1 MLAAL
6 RHIRR
11 PTRWLLTGAGCGL
24 MFGLA
29 ATVDAQ
35 PPRTPGAVGDLAG
48 QVPAQAAQARSAP
61 VVRPP
66 AEPQE
71 FYDAAAAWW
80 APGDGRVL
88 PAVSEYATPSG
99 RVRVMNSSGP
109 VATSGHPFFTALGP
123 NGRACV
129 TCHQPASAMGLSAE
143 SVRQRWAET
152 GGKDPLFAAV
162 DGSNC
167 PSLPQGDAASHS
179 LLLNKGLF
187 RIFLPWPPRAAD
199 STPIAPEFTIEVVRD
214 PTGCNLDP
222 KYGLKSAN
230 PMVSVFRRPRP
241 VANMKFLTE
250 LPHGVPP
257 HEAFVYNDKSLLPK
271 DPETGRFVSLQL
283 LSDGRQPTLKTQAV
297 DAALNHLQA
306 PAIPKQDQLARIVA
320 FENQVYAAQVFDN
333 TGGALTGA
341 GAPPALGPEAL
352 RDGAPARLGN
362 NPINKVFGSFTMWL
376 NPAAGEDR
384 ARAEFR
390 QSVAR
395 GAEVYYSRRFL
406 IRDVG
411 VYNDKG
417 LGNPIKRSCASGCHN
432 TLLMGMDLAPGF
444 MDLGLNNYPWAE
456 QQSDLPLF
464 KVTCKTSARPQSYL
478 GREIYTHDPGRALIT
493 GKCADVG
500 ATMTQQLR
508 GLSARAP
515 YFANGSAANLR
526 ELVDFYDRRFNIGYT
541 EQEKRDLTNFMS
553 VL

>member
-1 MLAAL
+1 
-6 RHIRR
+6 
-11 PTRWLLTGAGCGL
+11 
-24 MFGLA
+24 
-29 ATVDAQ
+29 
-35 PPRTPGAVGDLAG
+35 
-48 QVPAQAAQARSAP
+48 
-61 VVRPP
+61 
-66 AEPQE
+66 
-71 FYDAAAAWW
+71 
-80 APGDGRVL
+80 
-88 PAVSEYATPSG
+88 
-99 RVRVMNSSGP
+99 
-109 VATSGHPFFTALGP
+109 
-123 NGRACV
+123 
-129 TCHQPASAMGLSAE
+129 MGLSVA
-143 SVRQRWAET
+143 SVRQRWAQT

-167 PSLPQGDAASHS
+167 PSLPQGDPASHS

-199 STPIAPEFTIEVVRD
+199 STPMTPEFTLEVVRD
-214 PTGCNLDP
+214 PTGCNLDL

-257 HEAFVYNDKSLLPK
+257 HDAFVYNDKSLLPK

-283 LSDGRQPTLKTQAV
+283 LADGRQPTLKTQAV

-306 PAIPKQDQLARIVA
+306 RAIPRQEQLAKIVA
-320 FENQVYAAQVFDN
+320 FENQIYAAQAFDQA
-333 TGGALTGA
+333 GGALTGA
-341 GAPPALGPEAL
+341 GAPPGLGPEAL

-376 NPAAGEDR
+376 APAADR
-384 ARAEFR
+384 ERAAFR

-411 VYNDKG
+411 MYNDKG
-417 LGNPIKRSCASGCHN
+417 LGNPFKRSCASGCHN
-432 TLLMGMDLAPGF
+432 TLLLGMDLAPGF
-444 MDLGLNNYPWAE
+444 MDLGLNNYPWSE

-464 KVTCKTSARPQSYL
+464 KVTCKSTAKAQSYL

-493 GKCADVG
+493 GKCSDVG

-508 GLSARAP
+508 GLAARAP

-541 EQEKRDLTNFMS
+541 EQEKHDLTNFLR